1 MEQTTFY
8 VCDPEKN
15 KECKKTGCAHVTRRG
30 KKTAGDCRATS
41 NPEYAAL
48 DGEGKPIVAFVL
60 MRGEGNGTD

>member
-1 MEQTTFY
+1 MIQRTYY

-15 KECKKTGCAHVTRRG
+15 EECKKRGCAHAQKRG
-30 KKTAGDCRATS
+30 KKPAGDCRATS

-60 MRGEGNGTD
+60 MRGEDDGTD